1 MQWLGLS
8 YARRSR
14 SKLGRPTRLLTSVSD
29 VMAVSQKFSEHC
41 IAWAM
46 THCRCSRIEATAFA
60 DWVMLQAAN
69 GRITPRTEFLACWA
83 GWGEWCT
90 ELHRMVTA

>member
-1 MQWLGLS
+1 
-8 YARRSR
+8 
-14 SKLGRPTRLLTSVSD
+14 
-29 VMAVSQKFSEHC
+29 MAVSSKFHGHC

-46 THCRCSRIEATAFA
+46 TNVRCSRIEATAFA
-60 DWVMLQAAN
+60 EWATAQAAVS
-69 GRITPRTEFLACWA
+69 RITPRTDSMAMCA

>member
-1 MQWLGLS
+1 MIRASTWV
-8 YARRSR
+8 
-14 SKLGRPTRLLTSVSD
+14 TD
-29 VMAVSQKFSEHC
+29 VMAVSSKFAGHC

-46 THCRCSRIEATAFA
+46 TNTRCTRVEATAFA
-60 DWVMLQAAN
+60 EWAMLQAAA
-69 GRITPRTEFLACWA
+69 GRVTPRTEFLAVWA